1 MLCLEKKG
9 NNSGFISFVCAFKE
23 SESVVRV
30 FAVRVICSSKYLVA
44 A

>member
-9 NNSGFISFVCAFKE
+9 NNSGFIRSFVRSKKA
-23 SESVVRV
+23 SVVRV